1 MSKKIFPFLIAFLL
15 CFIPT
20 GLAKTWLD
28 VGSMGSQDM
37 IWMDP
42 DIRPV
47 ALPDG
52 KTIVPNIYTS
62 YYKTSL
68 QDRGY
73 LFTNSLID
81 LQSNKFFSLD
91 SELQILG
98 FGESK
103 YQTFPADNFSWQTD
117 RTGADG
123 FLYMANLLKNKA
135 KIDKKKPF
143 KMTEEQA
150 SLGDR
155 APEWPIDSNGWQ
167 QVYLQPNGNRAW
179 IQTSSVQFSKGVGK
193 LYPMVRVLV
202 WRENIKAD
210 SDQSSKRTLSYE
222 QYDPNLRTRSPLMV
236 WGIQPNSTITPLV
249 FRTRTPYPVTVL
261 SPDAAIATLA
271 YAHGIVHLKE
281 NPVFF
286 EPQSSPQTFPNEWLK
301 ISDIN

>member
-1 MSKKIFPFLIAFLL
+1 
-15 CFIPT
+15 
-20 GLAKTWLD
+20 
-28 VGSMGSQDM
+28 
-37 IWMDP
+37 
-42 DIRPV
+42 
-47 ALPDG
+47 
-52 KTIVPNIYTS
+52 
-62 YYKTSL
+62 
-68 QDRGY
+68 
-73 LFTNSLID
+73 
-81 LQSNKFFSLD
+81 
-91 SELQILG
+91 
-98 FGESK
+98 
-103 YQTFPADNFSWQTD
+103 
-117 RTGADG
+117 
-123 FLYMANLLKNKA
+123 
-135 KIDKKKPF
+135 
-143 KMTEEQA
+143 MTEEQA

-155 APEWPIDSNGWQ
+155 APEWPIDRNGWQ

-236 WGIQPNSTITPLV
+236 WGIQPNNTITPLV
-249 FRTRTPYPVTVL
+249 FRTRTPYPVTIL